1 MMNKAYLIFCLILIP
16 ILSLSCLRKNTT
28 DIDNKPNE
36 KELITIVLEQNNE
49 DGIVIKDVKSYD
61 ENAIK
66 ESALERLETFLS
78 LPYTEEGL
86 DKAYDEFYSKEY
98 KNILAKTRN
107 VKNSLEYIAS
117 EPSLDF
123 EFNIKINKVNSIII
137 TGNSVKI
144 SCDTTIYDRANKAT
158 SKAVQTFNMLNED
171 NKWVIN

>member
-1 MMNKAYLIFCLILIP
+1 MNKTYFGFCLILIS

-28 DIDNKPNE
+28 DIETTTNE
-36 KELITIVLEQNNE
+36 KEMVTIVLEQDDDE
-49 DGIVIKDVKSYD
+49 DIVIKDIKSYD

-66 ESALERLETFLS
+66 ESALESLEIYLA
-78 LPYTEEGL
+78 LPYSEEGV
-86 DKAYDEFYSKEY
+86 DIAYDEFYSKEY

-107 VKNSLEYIAS
+107 VKNAVEYIES
-117 EPSLDF
+117 DPSLDF

-144 SCDTTIYDRANKAT
+144 SCNTTIYDRVNKVT